1 LAERHEFRRLRERLS
16 ADGAAPVLSGVTESA
31 KPYVVAALAVALD
44 RPILYVV
51 RDNAE
56 VERVCDAL
64 TGLVG
69 RDFPVLPYADRD
81 ALPYERLLPDATS
94 VKTRMN
100 VLAALARPAGAMIVV
115 CSDRALAQPV
125 MPPDEFARAIVELR
139 DGLQLDPRI
148 LLEHLLSLGY
158 ENVAEVEEA
167 GQVSHRGGIVDVFP
181 PALPRPVRVEFFG
194 DEIESIRTFD
204 PETQRSLNPVTAVLL
219 GPAREA
225 LALRGPAAARRLDA
239 LSVIGLHPDARARWE
254 HDLETLRDSGS
265 FDDIAFYL
273 PYLHEPSSLL
283 AYLPAAGVLVLH
295 DAEALQ
301 RTVAE
306 LAEQGEEVRDR
317 LERDGENPPGL
328 LPALLSWQAVERTV
342 AAHTQL
348 RFASLL
354 ADEATEVHPEG
365 RRPET
370 GGRRAAPPS
379 RSEEGSALAP
389 DLVAPQSYGGRMRAF
404 AQDVRKQLA
413 DRQRVVIV
421 SGQARRLAEV
431 FGDEAIL
438 GHTGTV
444 MVSPATD
451 LPQAPDPGTLALL
464 HGRFPEGWHS
474 RSMALSVFTD
484 AEIFGW
490 SKRRGEQRRAG
501 GTPAT
506 FLAELRPGDFIVH
519 QDQGIGRF
527 EGLVKLSTGGVE
539 REYLL
544 LQYAGTD
551 KLYIPTDQL
560 DRITRYIGMGDAA
573 PALSKLG
580 GGEWQRAKQRAK
592 ESATDIARDLLR
604 LYTVRELAEGHPF
617 PSDEEQPWL
626 QELEESFAYE
636 ETPDQ
641 ARAIEEVKADME
653 RARPMDRL
661 VCGDVGYGKTEVA
674 LRAAFKAVLDQR
686 QVAVLVPTT
695 VLALQHFNTFT
706 ERLKPYPVRVELLSR
721 FRSEKEQKEVLADV
735 AAGKVDIVVGTHR
748 LLSKDVTFHNL
759 GLLIIDEEQRFGVAH
774 KERLKQLRTEVDVLT
789 LTATPIPRTLHMA
802 LVNVRDMSVI
812 ETPPQERLPIRTYI
826 RHWDDA
832 LIREA
837 ILREV
842 DRGGQ
847 VFFVHNRVQGIQ
859 ALAQRLERLV
869 PEASFAVAH
878 GQMPEDQL
886 EKVMLDFA
894 SGAFQVLVSTTIIEN
909 GLDITNANTIIVNN
923 AAFFGLAQLYQL
935 RGRVG
940 RGTHQ
945 AYAYFLYSK
954 DTKLTPVAEKRLRAI
969 FEATELGAGFRIAM
983 KDLEIRGAGN
993 LLGAEQSGFA
1003 NAVGFDLYT
1012 RLLADA
1018 ILEMKGE
1025 VAAQAQPKGPPV
1037 TVEMPVDAYIPDDYI
1052 GDRTLKMSF
1061 YQRLASFTLPEQV
1074 EAIAAEMRDRFG
1086 APPEPV
1092 ANLLALV
1099 HLKTEAAALGFEYVG
1114 MRDGEIALKLKRT
1127 VALDR
1132 IALYKRFRNDMSV
1145 TYGELR
1151 LPRRH
1156 FSPDATAWLGQLRE
1170 LLPLVVGKKPA
1181 EGLAAA
1187 NGHALPALPQG
1198 ATGGMDARPRGRP

>member
-1 LAERHEFRRLRERLS
+1 MSLRGLLPLLADRPEFRRLRERLA
-16 ADGAAPVLSGVTESA
+16 ADGAAPVISGVTEAA
-31 KPYVVAALAVALD
+31 KPYLVAALATALD
-44 RPILYVV
+44 RPVLYVV

-56 VERVCDAL
+56 VERVTDTL
-64 TGLVG
+64 VGLIG

-81 ALPYERLLPDATS
+81 ALPYERLLPDAES
-94 VKTRMN
+94 VKSRMN
-100 VLAALARPAGAMIVV
+100 ALTALSRPAGALVV
-115 CSDRALAQPV
+115 ICSDRALTQPL
-125 MPPDEFARAIVELR
+125 MPPDEFASAVVELR
-139 DGLQLDPRI
+139 GGMRLDPRI
-148 LLEHLLSLGY
+148 LLQHLLSLGY
-158 ENVAEVEEA
+158 EQAPEVEDA
-167 GQVSHRGGIVDVFP
+167 GRVSHRGGIVDIFP

-194 DEIESIRTFD
+194 DEIDSIRTFD
-204 PETQRSLNPVTAVLL
+204 PETQRSLNPVDGVLV

-225 LALRGPAAARRLDA
+225 LALRGPDAARRLA
-239 LSVIGLHPDARARWE
+239 GMSLIGMHADARERWE
-254 HDLETLRDSGS
+254 RDLEALRYSQS

-273 PYLHEPSSLL
+273 PYLHEPASLL
-283 AYLPAAGVLVLH
+283 AYLPASGLLVLH
-295 DAEALQ
+295 DAEAPR
-301 RTVAE
+301 RTSDE

-317 LERDGENPPGL
+317 LERDGEDPPGL
-328 LPALLSWQAVERTV
+328 VPAFIGWQRLERELASRRQV
-342 AAHTQL
+342 
-348 RFASLL
+348 RFAALVE
-354 ADEATEVHPEG
+354 DEAVG
-365 RRPET
+365 
-370 GGRRAAPPS
+370 AAPL
-379 RSEEGSALAP
+379 GSALAP
-389 DLVAPQSYGGRMRAF
+389 DLAPAQSYGGRTRAF
-404 AQDVRKQLA
+404 AQDVRKLLGE
-413 DRQRVVIV
+413 RQRVVIV
-421 SGQARRLAEV
+421 SGQARRLAEL
-431 FGDEAIL
+431 FGDEALL
-438 GHTGTV
+438 GKGGVV

-451 LPQAPDPGTLALL
+451 LPDAPDPGTLALV

-474 RSMALSVFTD
+474 RSLALSVFTD
-484 AEIFGW
+484 AEVFGW
-490 SKRRGEQRRAG
+490 SKRHAEQRRAG
-501 GTPAT
+501 GTPSS
-506 FLAELRPGDFIVH
+506 FLAELRPGDFVVH
-519 QDQGIGRF
+519 QDHGVGRF
-527 EGLVKLSTGGVE
+527 DGLVKLANGGVE

-544 LQYAGTD
+544 IQYAGTD

-580 GGEWQRAKQRAK
+580 GGEWVRAKQRAK

-604 LYTVRELAEGHPF
+604 LYTVRELAMGHPF
-617 PSDEEQPWL
+617 PPDDDQPWL
-626 QELEESFAYE
+626 RELEEAFTFE

-641 ARAIEEVKADME
+641 SRAIAEVKEDME

-674 LRAAFKAVLDQR
+674 LRAAFKAALDQR

-721 FRSEKEQKEVLADV
+721 FRSEKEQKEVLRDLAL
-735 AAGKVDIVVGTHR
+735 GRVDIIVGTHR
-748 LLSKDVTFHNL
+748 LLSSDVIFNNL

-847 VFFVHNRVQGIQ
+847 VFFVHNRIHGIQ
-859 ALAQRLERLV
+859 ALAERLRKLV
-869 PEASFAVAH
+869 PEATFAVGH

-886 EKVMLDFA
+886 EKVMLDFSA
-894 SGAFQVLVSTTIIEN
+894 GEYNVLVSTTIIEN

-923 AAFFGLAQLYQL
+923 AAYFGLAQLYQL

-945 AYAYFLYSK
+945 AYAYFLYQK

-993 LLGAEQSGFA
+993 LLGAEQSGFV

-1012 RLLADA
+1012 RLLSDA
-1018 ILEMKGE
+1018 IQEMKGE
-1025 VAAQAQPKGPPV
+1025 RETQQPRPV
-1037 TVEMPVDAYIPDDYI
+1037 PVSVELPVDAYIPDEYI

-1061 YQRLASFTLPEQV
+1061 YQRLANLETPEQV
-1074 EAIAAEMRDRFG
+1074 EALTAEMADRFG

-1092 ANLLALV
+1092 AHLLAIV
-1099 HLKTEAAALGFEYVG
+1099 RLKTEAARLGYESVAL
-1114 MRDGEIALKLKRT
+1114 RDGQIALKLRRAVAT
-1127 VALDR
+1127 DRVALYR
-1132 IALYKRFRNDMSV
+1132 KYRNDFSASL
-1145 TYGELR
+1145 GEVR
-1151 LPRRH
+1151 IPRRH
-1156 FSPDATAWLGQLRE
+1156 FAQEPDAWLGQLRE
-1170 LLPLVVGKKPA
+1170 LLPLVVGKAK
-1181 EGLAAA
+1181 AAA
-1187 NGHALPALPQG
+1187 SA
-1198 ATGGMDARPRGRP
+1198 

>member
-1 LAERHEFRRLRERLS
+1 MSLRGLLPLLAERHEFRRLREILS
-16 ADGAAPVLSGVTESA
+16 TTGAAPVLNGVTESA
-31 KPYVVAALAVALD
+31 KPYLVAALAVALD
-44 RPILYVV
+44 RPVLYVV
-51 RDNAE
+51 RDNEE
-56 VERVCDAL
+56 VDRTCDAL
-64 TGLVG
+64 TGLIG

-81 ALPYERLLPDATS
+81 ALPYERLLPDAES
-94 VKTRMN
+94 VKSRMN
-100 VLAALARPAGAMIVV
+100 VLTALSRPAGAMIVV
-115 CSDRALAQPV
+115 CSDRALSQPV
-125 MPPDEFARAIVELR
+125 MPSEEFAQSIVELR

-148 LLEHLLSLGY
+148 LLQHLLSLGY
-158 ENVAEVEEA
+158 QSVPEVEDA
-167 GQVSHRGGIVDVFP
+167 GQVSHRGGIVDIFP
-181 PALPRPVRVEFFG
+181 PALPRPVRAEFFG

-204 PETQRSLNPVTAVLL
+204 PETQRSLNPLTAVLV

-225 LALRGPAAARRLDA
+225 LALRGPAAARRLEA
-239 LSVIGLHPDARARWE
+239 LDMVGLHPDARQRWQR
-254 HDLETLRDSGS
+254 DLETLRDSGS

-273 PYLHEPSSLL
+273 PYLHDPASLL
-283 AYLPAAGVLVLH
+283 SYLPASGMLVLH
-295 DAEALQ
+295 DLEAL
-301 RTVAE
+301 RSTSVE
-306 LAEQGEEVRDR
+306 LAEQGDEVRDR

-328 LPALLSWQAVERTV
+328 LPALLPWPAVEHAVVSRT
-342 AAHTQL
+342 HL
-348 RFASLL
+348 RFAPLL
-354 ADEATEVHPEG
+354 SDESAVTHLEG
-365 RRPET
+365 T
-370 GGRRAAPPS
+370 
-379 RSEEGSALAP
+379 ALAP

-404 AQDVRKQLA
+404 AQDVRKMLA

-421 SGQARRLAEV
+421 SSQARRLAEV

-438 GHTGTV
+438 GHNGTV

-451 LPQAPDPGTLALL
+451 LPQAPDPGTLALV

-474 RSMALSVFTD
+474 RSLALSVFSD

-490 SKRRGEQRRAG
+490 SKRHGEMRRAT
-501 GTPAT
+501 GTPST

-519 QDQGIGRF
+519 QDHGIGRF
-527 EGLVKLSTGGVE
+527 EGLVKLNGGGVE

-544 LQYAGTD
+544 IQYAGTD

-580 GGEWQRAKQRAK
+580 GSDWLKAKQRAK
-592 ESATDIARDLLR
+592 ENVADIARDLLR
-604 LYTVRELAEGHPF
+604 LYTVREVAVGHPF

-626 QELEESFAYE
+626 QELEESFAFE

-641 ARAIEEVKADME
+641 LRAIQEVKADME

-748 LLSKDVTFHNL
+748 LLSKDVTFPKL

-812 ETPPQERLPIRTYI
+812 ETPPQERLPIRTFI
-826 RHWDDA
+826 RHWDDD

-837 ILREV
+837 ILREI

-847 VFFVHNRVQGIQ
+847 VFFVHNRVHGIQ
-859 ALAQRLERLV
+859 SLAQRLQRLV
-869 PEASFAVAH
+869 PEATFAVGH

-909 GLDITNANTIIVNN
+909 GLDITNANTILVNN
-923 AAFFGLAQLYQL
+923 AAYFGLAQLYQL

-945 AYAYFLYSK
+945 AYAYFLDAK
-954 DTKLTPVAEKRLRAI
+954 DTQLTPVAEKRLRAI

-1025 VAAQAQPKGPPV
+1025 QAESARGSRPQGPPV
-1037 TVEMPVDAYIPDDYI
+1037 TIEMPVDAFIPDDYI

-1061 YQRLASFTLPEQV
+1061 YQRLANFTQPEQV
-1074 EAIAAEMRDRFG
+1074 EAIAAEMSDRFG
-1086 APPEPV
+1086 TPPAPV

-1099 HLKTEAAALGFEYVG
+1099 RLKTEAAVLGFEYVG
-1114 MRDGEIALKLKRT
+1114 MRDGEIVLKLKRT
-1127 VALDR
+1127 VAPDR

-1145 TYGELR
+1145 TLGEIR

-1156 FSPDATAWLGQLRE
+1156 FTGDGAAWLAQLRDLLPVVVGHKPAATAPSSRVSTAS
-1170 LLPLVVGKKPA
+1170 PS
-1181 EGLAAA
+1181 
-1187 NGHALPALPQG
+1187 
-1198 ATGGMDARPRGRP
+1198 DARAG

>member
-1 LAERHEFRRLRERLS
+1 MSLRGLLPLLADRPEFRRLRERLA
-16 ADGAAPVLSGVTESA
+16 ADGAAPVISGVTEAA
-31 KPYVVAALAVALD
+31 KPYLVAALATALD
-44 RPILYVV
+44 RPVLYVV

-56 VERVCDAL
+56 VERVTDTL
-64 TGLVG
+64 VGLIG

-81 ALPYERLLPDATS
+81 ALPYERLLPDAES
-94 VKTRMN
+94 VKSRMN
-100 VLAALARPAGAMIVV
+100 ALTALSRPAGALVV
-115 CSDRALAQPV
+115 ICSDRALTQPL
-125 MPPDEFARAIVELR
+125 MPPDEFASAVVELR
-139 DGLQLDPRI
+139 GGMRLDPRI
-148 LLEHLLSLGY
+148 LLQHLLSLGY
-158 ENVAEVEEA
+158 EQAPEVEDA
-167 GQVSHRGGIVDVFP
+167 GRVSHRGGIVDIFP

-194 DEIESIRTFD
+194 DEIDSIRTFD
-204 PETQRSLNPVTAVLL
+204 PETQRSLNPVDGVLV

-225 LALRGPAAARRLDA
+225 LALRGPDAARRLA
-239 LSVIGLHPDARARWE
+239 GISLIGMHADARERWE
-254 HDLETLRDSGS
+254 RDLEALRYSQS

-273 PYLHEPSSLL
+273 PYLHEPASLL
-283 AYLPAAGVLVLH
+283 AYLPASGLLVLH
-295 DAEALQ
+295 DAEAPR
-301 RTVAE
+301 RTSDE

-317 LERDGENPPGL
+317 LERDGEDPPGL
-328 LPALLSWQAVERTV
+328 VPAFIGWQRLERELASRRQV
-342 AAHTQL
+342 
-348 RFASLL
+348 RFAALVE
-354 ADEATEVHPEG
+354 DEAVG
-365 RRPET
+365 
-370 GGRRAAPPS
+370 AAPL
-379 RSEEGSALAP
+379 GSALAP
-389 DLVAPQSYGGRMRAF
+389 DLAPAQSYGGRTRAF
-404 AQDVRKQLA
+404 AQDVRKLLGE
-413 DRQRVVIV
+413 RQRVVIV
-421 SGQARRLAEV
+421 SGQARRLAEL
-431 FGDEAIL
+431 FGDEALL
-438 GHTGTV
+438 GKGGVV

-451 LPQAPDPGTLALL
+451 LPDAPDPGTLALV

-474 RSMALSVFTD
+474 RSLALSVFTD
-484 AEIFGW
+484 AEVFGW
-490 SKRRGEQRRAG
+490 SKRHAEQRRAG
-501 GTPAT
+501 GTPSS
-506 FLAELRPGDFIVH
+506 FLAELRPGDFVVH
-519 QDQGIGRF
+519 QDHGVGRF
-527 EGLVKLSTGGVE
+527 DGLVKLANGGVE

-544 LQYAGTD
+544 IQYAGTD

-580 GGEWQRAKQRAK
+580 GGEWVRAKQRAK

-604 LYTVRELAEGHPF
+604 LYTVRELAMGHPF
-617 PSDEEQPWL
+617 PPDDDQPWL
-626 QELEESFAYE
+626 RELEEAFTFE

-641 ARAIEEVKADME
+641 SRAIAEVKEDME

-674 LRAAFKAVLDQR
+674 LRAAFKAALDQR

-721 FRSEKEQKEVLADV
+721 FRSEKEQKEVLRDLAL
-735 AAGKVDIVVGTHR
+735 GRVDIIVGTHR
-748 LLSKDVTFHNL
+748 LLSSDVIFNNL

-847 VFFVHNRVQGIQ
+847 VFFVHNRIHGIQ
-859 ALAQRLERLV
+859 ALAERLRKLV
-869 PEASFAVAH
+869 PEATFAVGH

-886 EKVMLDFA
+886 EKVMLDFSA
-894 SGAFQVLVSTTIIEN
+894 GEYNVLVSTTIIEN

-923 AAFFGLAQLYQL
+923 AAYFGLAQLYQL

-945 AYAYFLYSK
+945 AYAYFLYQK

-993 LLGAEQSGFA
+993 LLGAEQSGFV

-1012 RLLADA
+1012 RLLSDA
-1018 ILEMKGE
+1018 IQEMKGE
-1025 VAAQAQPKGPPV
+1025 RETQQPRPV
-1037 TVEMPVDAYIPDDYI
+1037 PVSVELPVDAYIPDEYI

-1061 YQRLASFTLPEQV
+1061 YQRLANLETPEQV
-1074 EAIAAEMRDRFG
+1074 EALTAEMADRFG

-1092 ANLLALV
+1092 AHLLAIV
-1099 HLKTEAAALGFEYVG
+1099 RLKTEAARLGYESVAL
-1114 MRDGEIALKLKRT
+1114 RDGQIALKLRRAVAT
-1127 VALDR
+1127 DRVALYR
-1132 IALYKRFRNDMSV
+1132 KYRNDFSASL
-1145 TYGELR
+1145 GEVR
-1151 LPRRH
+1151 IPRRH
-1156 FSPDATAWLGQLRE
+1156 FAQEPDAWLGQLRE
-1170 LLPLVVGKKPA
+1170 LLPLVVGKAK
-1181 EGLAAA
+1181 AAA
-1187 NGHALPALPQG
+1187 SA
-1198 ATGGMDARPRGRP
+1198 

>member
-1 LAERHEFRRLRERLS
+1 MSLRGLLPLLADRPEFRRLRERLA
-16 ADGAAPVLSGVTESA
+16 ADGAAPVISGVTEAA
-31 KPYVVAALAVALD
+31 KPYLVAALATALD
-44 RPILYVV
+44 RPVLYVV

-56 VERVCDAL
+56 VERVTDTL
-64 TGLVG
+64 VGLIG

-81 ALPYERLLPDATS
+81 ALPYERLLPDAES
-94 VKTRMN
+94 VKSRMN
-100 VLAALARPAGAMIVV
+100 ALTALSRPAGALVV
-115 CSDRALAQPV
+115 ICSDRALTQPL
-125 MPPDEFARAIVELR
+125 MPPDEFASAVVELR
-139 DGLQLDPRI
+139 GGMRLDPRI
-148 LLEHLLSLGY
+148 LLQHLLSLGY
-158 ENVAEVEEA
+158 EQAPEVEDA
-167 GQVSHRGGIVDVFP
+167 GRVSHRGGIVDIFP

-194 DEIESIRTFD
+194 DEIDSIRTFD
-204 PETQRSLNPVTAVLL
+204 PETQRSLNPVDGVLV

-225 LALRGPAAARRLDA
+225 LALRGPDAARRLA
-239 LSVIGLHPDARARWE
+239 GISLIGMHADARERWE
-254 HDLETLRDSGS
+254 RDLEALRYSQS

-273 PYLHEPSSLL
+273 PYLHEPASLL
-283 AYLPAAGVLVLH
+283 AYLPASGLLVLH
-295 DAEALQ
+295 DAEAPR
-301 RTVAE
+301 RTSDE

-317 LERDGENPPGL
+317 LERDGEDPPGL
-328 LPALLSWQAVERTV
+328 VPAFIGWQRLERELASRRQV
-342 AAHTQL
+342 
-348 RFASLL
+348 RFAALVE
-354 ADEATEVHPEG
+354 DEAVG
-365 RRPET
+365 
-370 GGRRAAPPS
+370 AAPL
-379 RSEEGSALAP
+379 GSALAP
-389 DLVAPQSYGGRMRAF
+389 DLAPAQSYGGRTRAF
-404 AQDVRKQLA
+404 AQDVRKLLGE
-413 DRQRVVIV
+413 RQRVVIV
-421 SGQARRLAEV
+421 SGQARRLAEL
-431 FGDEAIL
+431 FGDEALL
-438 GHTGTV
+438 GKGGVV

-451 LPQAPDPGTLALL
+451 LPDAPDPGTLALV

-474 RSMALSVFTD
+474 RSLALSVFTD
-484 AEIFGW
+484 AEVFGW
-490 SKRRGEQRRAG
+490 SKRHAEQRRAG
-501 GTPAT
+501 GTPSS
-506 FLAELRPGDFIVH
+506 FLAELRPGDFVVH
-519 QDQGIGRF
+519 QDHGVGRF
-527 EGLVKLSTGGVE
+527 DGLVKLANGGVE

-544 LQYAGTD
+544 IQYAGTD

-580 GGEWQRAKQRAK
+580 GGEWVRAKQRAK

-604 LYTVRELAEGHPF
+604 LYTVRELAMGHPF
-617 PSDEEQPWL
+617 PPDDDQPWL
-626 QELEESFAYE
+626 RELEEAFTFE

-641 ARAIEEVKADME
+641 SRAIAEVKEDME

-674 LRAAFKAVLDQR
+674 LRAAFKAALDQR

-721 FRSEKEQKEVLADV
+721 FRSEKEQKEVLRDLAL
-735 AAGKVDIVVGTHR
+735 GRVDIIVGTHR
-748 LLSKDVTFHNL
+748 LLSSDVIFNNL

-847 VFFVHNRVQGIQ
+847 VFFVHNRIHGIQ
-859 ALAQRLERLV
+859 ALAERLRKLV
-869 PEASFAVAH
+869 PEATFAVGH

-886 EKVMLDFA
+886 EKVMLDFSA
-894 SGAFQVLVSTTIIEN
+894 GEYNVLVSTTIIEN

-923 AAFFGLAQLYQL
+923 AAYFGLAQLYQL

-945 AYAYFLYSK
+945 AYAYFLYQK

-993 LLGAEQSGFA
+993 LLGAEQSGFV

-1012 RLLADA
+1012 RLLSDA
-1018 ILEMKGE
+1018 IQEMKGE
-1025 VAAQAQPKGPPV
+1025 RETQQPRPV
-1037 TVEMPVDAYIPDDYI
+1037 PVSVELPVDAYIPDEYI

-1061 YQRLASFTLPEQV
+1061 YQRLANLETPEQV
-1074 EAIAAEMRDRFG
+1074 EALTAEMADRFG

-1092 ANLLALV
+1092 AHLLAIV
-1099 HLKTEAAALGFEYVG
+1099 RLKTEAARLGYESVAL
-1114 MRDGEIALKLKRT
+1114 RDGQIALKLRRAVAT
-1127 VALDR
+1127 DRVALYR
-1132 IALYKRFRNDMSV
+1132 KYRNDFIASL
-1145 TYGELR
+1145 GEVR
-1151 LPRRH
+1151 IPRRH
-1156 FSPDATAWLGQLRE
+1156 FAQEPDAWLGQLRE
-1170 LLPLVVGKKPA
+1170 LLPLVVGKAK
-1181 EGLAAA
+1181 AAA
-1187 NGHALPALPQG
+1187 SA
-1198 ATGGMDARPRGRP
+1198 